1 MECINILGRDNWRQ
15 AALFFASN
23 NETMK
28 GSNMLFAAILAGG
41 KGSRM
46 GNQDKPKQ
54 YLLLN
59 NKPIIVYT
67 VEKFLAFS
75 EIEKILVMCPE
86 TWVEPTKD
94 ILKTH
99 FGNNERLCVLPGG
112 AMRNDTIMNSIN
124 YLEANYDLDDQAA
137 LITHDSVRPFVT
149 YRIIEENI
157 KAMNEYD
164 ACDTVI
170 PCTDTIVESVDSSI
184 ISNVPDRS
192 HLYQGQTPQ
201 TFKIHKMISAFASL
215 TEAEK
220 AMLTDACKIFTIKG
234 EPVKLIKGEPF
245 NIKITYPSDL
255 KIAHALLG
263 ME

>member
-1 MECINILGRDNWRQ
+1 
-15 AALFFASN
+15 
-23 NETMK
+23 
-28 GSNMLFAAILAGG
+28 MLFAAILAGG

-59 NKPIIVYT
+59 DKPIIVYT

-75 EIEKILVMCPE
+75 EIDEVLILCPE
-86 TWVEPTKD
+86 TWIEPTKD
-94 ILKTH
+94 ILKSH
-99 FGNNERLCVLPGG
+99 FGKTPRLRVLAGG
-112 AMRNDTIMNSIN
+112 ATRNETIMNAID
-124 YLEANYDLDDQAA
+124 YLERAYDLDQDAA
-137 LITHDSVRPFVT
+137 LVTHDSVRPFVT

-157 KAMNEYD
+157 KAMEQSD
-164 ACDTVI
+164 ACDTVV
-170 PCTDTIVESVDSSI
+170 PCTDTIVESVDGAMISSI
-184 ISNVPDRS
+184 PDRT

-201 TFKIHKMISAFASL
+201 TFKIKKMRAAYASL
-215 TEAEK
+215 TDEEK
-220 AMLTDACKIFTIKG
+220 ALLTDACKIFTIKG
-234 EPVKLIKGEPF
+234 ESVELVNGEPF

>member
-1 MECINILGRDNWRQ
+1 MI
-15 AALFFASN
+15 
-23 NETMK
+23 
-28 GSNMLFAAILAGG
+28 FAAILAGG

-59 NKPIIVYT
+59 NKPIIIYT
-67 VEKFLAFS
+67 VEKFLALS
-75 EIEKILVMCPE
+75 EIEQVLVLCPE
-86 TWVEPTKD
+86 EWVEPTKD
-94 ILKTH
+94 ILRHH
-99 FGNNERLCVLPGG
+99 FGESSRLQVLAGG
-112 AMRNDTIMNSIN
+112 VTRNDTIMNAID
-124 YLEANYDLDDQAA
+124 YLEGNFELDANSA

-157 KAMNEYD
+157 KAMD
-164 ACDTVI
+164 SCDVCDTVI
-170 PCTDTIVESVDSSI
+170 PCTDTIVESDDGSV
-184 ISNVPDRS
+184 ISTIPDRS
-192 HLYQGQTPQ
+192 CLYQGQTPQ
-201 TFKIHKMISAFASL
+201 TFKIKKMRETFASL
-215 TEAEK
+215 SDEEK
-220 AMLTDACKIFTIKG
+220 ALLTDACKIFTIKG

>member
-1 MECINILGRDNWRQ
+1 
-15 AALFFASN
+15 
-23 NETMK
+23 MK

-54 YLLLN
+54 YLLLD

-75 EIEKILVMCPE
+75 KIDEVLVLCPE
-86 TWVEPTKD
+86 AWVESTKD
-94 ILKTH
+94 ILRTH
-99 FGNNERLCVLPGG
+99 FGEEKRLHVLVGG
-112 AMRNDTIMNSIN
+112 TTRNDTIMSAID
-124 YLEANYDLDDQAA
+124 YLDANYDLDECAA

-157 KAMNEYD
+157 KAMEEFD
-164 ACDTVI
+164 VCDTVI
-170 PCTDTIVESVDSSI
+170 PCTDTIVESPDGSM
-184 ISNVPDRS
+184 ISAVPDRS

-201 TFKIHKMISAFASL
+201 TFKIRKMQSTYASL
-215 TEAEK
+215 TEDEK
-220 AMLTDACKIFTIKG
+220 AVLTDACKVFTIKG
-234 EPVKLIKGEPF
+234 VPVRLVKGEPF